1 MLISLVFHVSSEMA
15 QHLQFTGAEAPT
27 QMNHLSLCIGFT
39 SQPEFAVD
47 ATSSWLIVCAGG
59 FLIGL
64 SAAIVLL
71 VHGRIAGISGL
82 VRRVLIEPGRD
93 RSRWRLSFLLGMVV
107 FGLLSL
113 SWTNPPTTSMHPAQL
128 SIAGLMV
135 GYGTQL
141 GSGCTSGH
149 GVCGLGR
156 ASRRSV
162 VSVLVFLGSGIVT
175 VYLLRHLF
183 GLIA

>member
-1 MLISLVFHVSSEMA
+1 MARDLQSL
-15 QHLQFTGAEAPT
+15 GAESQT
-27 QMNHLSLCIGFT
+27 LMNHLSPLLCFMSEVPLG
-39 SQPEFAVD
+39 SD
-47 ATSSWLIVCAGG
+47 APSAWLWVCTGG
-59 FLIGL
+59 LLIGL

-82 VRRVLIEPGRD
+82 IRRVLIERGRD
-93 RSRWRLSFLLGMVV
+93 QNRWRLSFLLGMVA
-107 FGLLSL
+107 FGVVSL
-113 SWTNPPTTSMHPAQL
+113 AWTDAPTTAMHPAQL

-156 ASRRSV
+156 ASPRSL
-162 VSVLVFLGSGIVT
+162 VSVLVFLGTGIAT
-175 VYLLRHLF
+175 VYLLRHL
-183 GLIA
+183 LHVIP

>member
-1 MLISLVFHVSSEMA
+1 MIHFPLMFC
-15 QHLQFTGAEAPT
+15 FTDASAFAPG
-27 QMNHLSLCIGFT
+27 I
-39 SQPEFAVD
+39 A
-47 ATSSWLIVCAGG
+47 SSWLLVCAGG

-82 VRRVLIEPGRD
+82 IRRVLIERGRD
-93 RSRWRLSFLLGMVV
+93 PDRWRFFFLLGMIA
-107 FGLLSL
+107 FGLASL
-113 SWTNPPTTSMHPAQL
+113 AWTHPSSTSVHPAQL
-128 SIAGLMV
+128 SVAGLMV

-156 ASRRSV
+156 ASRRSF
-162 VSVLVFLGSGIVT
+162 VSVLVFLSTGAIT
-175 VYLLRHLF
+175 VYVLRHL
-183 GLIA
+183 LQRIS